1 MRTTLAVFK
10 RELKSYFSSPMG
22 YIYLIVFLVLTNWLF
37 LRGFFITAQANFRG
51 LFGVFPWIFLLF
63 IPAVTMRL
71 WAEERK
77 LRTLEVLFTLP
88 VRDHEVLLGKYL
100 AALAFV
106 VISLVLTLLLP
117 ITGSTLGTPDWGQ
130 IAGGYIGAFL
140 LGATYLAI
148 GLFASSITENQIVA
162 FIVGAVLCF
171 VFFII
176 GEDIVT
182 FSMPG
187 AIASVFQQLG
197 LAYHFRSI
205 VRGVIDSRD
214 IIYYLSMIFFF
225 LFLNLRT
232 LELKR

>member
-10 RELKSYFSSPMG
+10 RELKGYFSSPMG
-22 YIYLIVFLVLTNWLF
+22 YIYLVVFLVLTNWLF
-37 LRGFFITAQANFRG
+37 LRGFFITNQANFRG
-51 LFGVFPWIFLLF
+51 LFSIFPWIFLLF

-77 LRTLEVLFTLP
+77 LNTLEVLFTLP

-100 AALAFV
+100 ASLAFV
-106 VISLVLTLLLP
+106 AISLALTLLLP
-117 ITGSTLGTPDWGQ
+117 LTGAAIGKPDFGQ
-130 IAGGYIGAFL
+130 IAGGYIGTFL

-148 GLFASSITENQIVA
+148 GLFASSLTENQIVA
-162 FIVGAVLCF
+162 FIVGTLLCF
-171 VFFII
+171 AFFII

-182 FSMPG
+182 FSLPS
-187 AIASVFQQLG
+187 ALASLFQEFG
-197 LAYHFRSI
+197 LAYHFRSV

>member
-22 YIYLIVFLVLTNWLF
+22 YIYLVVFLVATNWLF
-37 LRGFFITAQANFRG
+37 LRGFFITAQANYRS
-51 LFGVFPWIFLLF
+51 LFGIFPWIFLFF

-77 LRTLEVLFTLP
+77 LNTLEVLFTLP

-106 VISLVLTLLLP
+106 VISLLLTLLLP
-117 ITGSTLGTPDWGQ
+117 LTGSTFGAPDWGQ

-140 LGATYLAI
+140 LGATYLAV
-148 GLFASSITENQIVA
+148 GLFASSLTENQIVA

-171 VFFII
+171 VFLII

-182 FSMPG
+182 FSLPG
-187 AIASVFQQLG
+187 AIASIFQQLG

-205 VRGVIDSRD
+205 VRGVLDSRD

-225 LFLNLRT
+225 LFLNLRA